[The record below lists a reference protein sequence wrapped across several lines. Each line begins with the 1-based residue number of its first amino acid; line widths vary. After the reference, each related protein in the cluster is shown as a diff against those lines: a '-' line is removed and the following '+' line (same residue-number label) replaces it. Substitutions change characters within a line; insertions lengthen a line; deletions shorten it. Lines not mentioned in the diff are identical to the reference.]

1 GTLLAT
7 TSVSSASIQCTNST
21 ITNAVHTALST
32 GTLNVNSVVATDNVF
47 IDNPRGYLK
56 LGSVSTDPSETCA
69 IYVGTT
75 VITGGNFAQQVRG
88 NYIQFNVDNADE
100 TGAFYMSSFTN
111 YASSFGNLRISDYN
125 GVTYLSFG
133 MDNPQ
138 VNIPSVSSTTANIA
152 NAIIT
157 TSTLGSVSFSG
168 DLTVSGDTNTLDLH
182 VNTDL
187 TVTGSVITNT
197 LAVKSNVIVLNSIPT
212 GLVDGGMLIRRYV
225 SGTAGSMNYAAVFYR
240 EETDEFTLAL
250 TTSDPGASPIN
261 VDTFLPLRAASATY
275 TSTAAAS
282 GTGSGGSLTVL
293 GGAAIS
299 KNLIIGDGLTTGT
312 LYATTG
318 LTTGTA
324 RITNSLCTAIT
335 TGTLLA
341 TTSVSTPNAVITN
354 SSTGTLTATA
364 ITTGTLI
371 ATTSVSTA
379 NAIVTNSTMTNILC
393 TAITTGTLIATTGVN
408 AVNCTISN
416 AVHTALSTGTLTAT
430 AITTGSLNANTGTF
444 STVGT
449 SWLSAATFTG
459 GNVSLSGNLSVA
471 GTLTVVNITAT
482 NLLDTNITAG
492 IANVTTSFSAIG
504 NANTLGSIFTTGGNV
519 GIGTTSPAYKLDIS
533 GSVRATTSITTASV
547 YSGNITST
555 NIVATN
561 LSSGTILSNSSFAAT
576 FNSNTL
582 GNIFTTGGNVGIG
595 TTSPGYSLQVNGQIY
610 ASGDI
615 TALSDRRIKKN
626 ITPLKNALSKI
637 KNLTGVT
644 YNRKD
649 KCDDNV
655 YIGMIAQELET
666 EYPELIYTDGDLKSV
681 AYGNMTAVLLEA

>member
-1 GTLLAT
+1 
-7 TSVSSASIQCTNST
+7 
-21 ITNAVHTALST
+21 
-32 GTLNVNSVVATDNVF
+32 
-47 IDNPRGYLK
+47 
-56 LGSVSTDPSETCA
+56 
-69 IYVGTT
+69 
-75 VITGGNFAQQVRG
+75 
-88 NYIQFNVDNADE
+88 
-100 TGAFYMSSFTN
+100 
-111 YASSFGNLRISDYN
+111 
-125 GVTYLSFG
+125 
-133 MDNPQ
+133 
-138 VNIPSVSSTTANIA
+138 
-152 NAIIT
+152 
-157 TSTLGSVSFSG
+157 
-168 DLTVSGDTNTLDLH
+168 
-182 VNTDL
+182 
-187 TVTGSVITNT
+187 
-197 LAVKSNVIVLNSIPT
+197 
-212 GLVDGGMLIRRYV
+212 
-225 SGTAGSMNYAAVFYR
+225 
-240 EETDEFTLAL
+240 
-250 TTSDPGASPIN
+250 
-261 VDTFLPLRAASATY
+261 
-275 TSTAAAS
+275 
-282 GTGSGGSLTVL
+282 
-293 GGAAIS
+293 
-299 KNLIIGDGLTTGT
+299 
-312 LYATTG
+312 
-318 LTTGTA
+318 
-324 RITNSLCTAIT
+324 
-335 TGTLLA
+335 
-341 TTSVSTPNAVITN
+341 
-354 SSTGTLTATA
+354 
-364 ITTGTLI
+364 
-371 ATTSVSTA
+371 
-379 NAIVTNSTMTNILC
+379 
-393 TAITTGTLIATTGVN
+393 
-408 AVNCTISN
+408 
-416 AVHTALSTGTLTAT
+416 
-430 AITTGSLNANTGTF
+430 
-444 STVGT
+444 GT

-681 AYGNMTAVLLEA
+681 AYGNMTAVLLEAIKVIILL